1 MGTGTSRFQV
11 QGINADFKIT
21 ANAIVRKCV
30 LCAEMTGLTILFH
43 GTTNFPRET
52 RRKRFCLGL
61 QFGNAVHHG
70 AGKVW

>member
-1 MGTGTSRFQV
+1 MRTGTSRCQV

-21 ANAIVRKCV
+21 ANAIVRKCT
-30 LCAEMTGLTILFH
+30 LCAEMTGLTFFYD
-43 GTTNFPRET
+43 TTNFPRET